1 MKKTFILLFSV
12 LFIVSAYAEKVKK
25 KVKLP
30 AGTIVTVRTLEV
42 VTSKESS
49 SPICE
54 VSADVWDE
62 NGEFILIK
70 EGTPADVQLI
80 TQRGSIW
87 GDAGSVQFQPIS
99 TKAFNGRLIGFD
111 RQKVTFSGNE
121 DALSARKRKATV
133 LPGTSFRAYTANDLY
148 FTVEVEEEF
157 IVQEDK

>member
-1 MKKTFILLFSV
+1 MKKITLILISLFCI
-12 LFIVSAYAEKVKK
+12 LPIYAEKVKK
-25 KVKLP
+25 KVILP
-30 AGTIVTVRTLEV
+30 AGTIVTIRTLEV
-42 VTSKESS
+42 VTSRERS

-54 VSADVWDE
+54 VNADVWDE

-87 GDAGSVQFQPIS
+87 GDAGSIQFQPIS

-121 DALSARKRKATV
+121 DALSARKRRAKV
-133 LPGTSFRAYTANDLY
+133 LSGTSFRAYTANDLY
-148 FTVEVEEEF
+148 FTVEVEE
-157 IVQEDK
+157 